1 MWAVVYVAPNEPI
14 ATMIKEYLTK
24 EGFLVTIRHI
34 GLPHFGASGSVEVLV
49 PEGEVEEAQE
59 ILSGA
64 FDLT

>member
-1 MWAVVYVAPNEPI
+1 
-14 ATMIKEYLTK
+14 MIKEYLTK
-24 EGFLVTIRHI
+24 EGFLVMIRHI